1 MFLGTCPSEFPFC
14 TSDDMTQT
22 FNGEVLEYD
31 IFIDQQLLRDVSIK
45 QKSSHNV
52 YINTEQEYD
61 ISIKKQ
67 LKHDVYIEKQVNFD
81 LEN

>member
-1 MFLGTCPSEFPFC
+1 MFLGTCHSEFPLC
-14 TSDDMTQT
+14 TSEDMTQT

>member
-1 MFLGTCPSEFPFC
+1 MFLGTCHSEFPLC
-14 TSDDMTQT
+14 TSEDMTQT
-22 FNGEVLEYD
+22 FNGEVLGYD